1 MKPSEKLAELGLT
14 LPAVAAPVGSY
25 VPAKKSGHHI
35 YTSGQLPFHDG
46 TVVYTGKVPD
56 DVSVE
61 DAMKGSEIAVLN
73 AVAAVA
79 DVAGGIDAIKQVV
92 RVVVFVNSSPGFG
105 AQPKVANGASDL
117 LAKIFG
123 DAGRHARSAVGVAEL
138 PLNAAIE
145 LELTVEV

>member
-25 VPAKKSGHHI
+25 VPAKQSGHHI
-35 YTSGQLPFHDG
+35 YTSGQLPFRDG
-46 TVVYTGKVPD
+46 AVVYTGKVPD
-56 DVSVE
+56 DVSLE
-61 DAMKGSEIAVLN
+61 DAMNGAEIAALN

-79 DVAGGIDAIKQVV
+79 DIAGGIDAIKQVV

-105 AQPKVANGASDL
+105 SQPKVANGASDL